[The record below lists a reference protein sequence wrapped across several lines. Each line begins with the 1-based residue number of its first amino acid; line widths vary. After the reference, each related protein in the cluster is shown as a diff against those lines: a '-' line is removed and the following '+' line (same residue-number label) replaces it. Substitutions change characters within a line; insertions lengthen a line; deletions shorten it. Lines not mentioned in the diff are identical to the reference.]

1 MPVSAL
7 LLLLAIGH
15 GPSSLAQQAKPKA
28 KPESQ
33 TAGPACEPFAAVASL
48 RQAAQFLDETALDW
62 TEQHQCGSCHT
73 NYPYLVA
80 RPTLKEPLSAE
91 FNSVR
96 RYFEDRV
103 AHWDDAKKSA
113 KPKWDAEVVMTAWA
127 LALNDSLTSA
137 KLHPLTREALDRMWS
152 VQKQHGGFDWL
163 KCGWP
168 PLEHDDY
175 YGALVAALA
184 VGHAPE
190 KYAQTA
196 AAKAGI
202 DRLRAY
208 FAANPPPDLHHQSVL
223 LWASTRIGGLMTDD
237 QRSETIAR
245 LRKLQRPD
253 GGWNLPSLGSW
264 KRRDGSPND
273 PNAPS
278 DGYATGLAM
287 FVLRQSGAPSTD
299 PALARG
305 VAWLLANQR
314 ASGSWFTRSLN
325 DDKEHYIHHAGTAYA
340 VLALRACDLPGTK
353 SIFPMLTRVNDSAG
367 RGAARS
373 RLLTRQDRKPAA
385 R

>member
-1 MPVSAL
+1 
-7 LLLLAIGH
+7 LLASTLFLLITVGQA
-15 GPSSLAQQAKPKA
+15 PTCVAQQAKPKA
-28 KPESQ
+28 KPETSAP
-33 TAGPACEPFAAVASL
+33 TGPALERFAAVASL

-73 NYPYLVA
+73 NYAYMVA

-91 FNSVR
+91 YNTVR

-103 AHWDDAKKSA
+103 AHWDDPKKSA

-127 LALNDSLTSA
+127 LALNDALTSG
-137 KLHPLTREALDRMWS
+137 KLHPLARKALDRMWF

-184 VGHAPE
+184 AGHAPGN
-190 KYAQTA
+190 YAQSP

-202 DRLRAY
+202 SRLRGY
-208 FAANPPPDLHHQSVL
+208 FAANAPPDLHHQAVL
-223 LWASTRIGGLMTDD
+223 LWASTRIDGLMADD
-237 QRSETIAR
+237 KRTETIAR

-264 KRRDGSPND
+264 KRRDGSAND
-273 PNAPS
+273 PRAPS
-278 DGYATGLAM
+278 DGYATGLVM
-287 FVLRQSGAPSTD
+287 FVLRQCGVPSDD
-299 PALARG
+299 PALKRG
-305 VAWLLANQR
+305 AAWLLANQR
-314 ASGSWFTRSLN
+314 EAGFWFTRSLN

-340 VLALRACDLPGTK
+340 VLALRACDLPGTE
-353 SIFPMLTRVNDSAG
+353 SIFPSA
-367 RGAARS
+367 S
-373 RLLTRQDRKPAA
+373 RR
-385 R
+385 